1 MSMIHTALRPPA
13 AIILGGLMLATTVTQ
28 AQVSREQR
36 DQFATRTVDRCI
48 QSQRADPTQAAQTDA
63 AIREFCACYA
73 RRVADAMPDDVLNT
87 SLSAATPQQLEAA
100 QSVMRQSAQACR
112 GQTQP

>member
-1 MSMIHTALRPPA
+1 MKPCSTLFLAALALSLTTA
-13 AIILGGLMLATTVTQ
+13 Q
-28 AQVSREQR
+28 AQVTREQR
-36 DQFATRTVDRCI
+36 DQFAGRTVERCI

-100 QSVMRQSAQACR
+100 QSLMRQSAQACR
-112 GQTQP
+112 GQAQP

>member
-1 MSMIHTALRPPA
+1 MKRCATPFLIALGLSCATA
-13 AIILGGLMLATTVTQ
+13 TQ

-36 DQFATRTVDRCI
+36 DQFAQATVERCT
-48 QSQRADPTQAAQTDA
+48 QSQRADPTNAAQTDG

-87 SLSAATPQQLEAA
+87 SLSAATPAQLATA
-100 QSVMRQSAQACR
+100 QSLMRQSAQACR
-112 GQTQP
+112 GQAQP

>member
-1 MSMIHTALRPPA
+1 MKPCAILTLSALALTLTTAH
-13 AIILGGLMLATTVTQ
+13 

-36 DQFATRTVDRCI
+36 DQFAARTVDRCI

-87 SLSAATPQQLEAA
+87 SMSAATPQQLEAA

-112 GQTQP
+112 GATQP

>member
-1 MSMIHTALRPPA
+1 MKPCSILALGALALTLTAA
-13 AIILGGLMLATTVTQ
+13 H

-36 DQFATRTVDRCI
+36 DQFAARTVDRCI

-87 SLSAATPQQLEAA
+87 SLSAATPQQLESA

-112 GQTQP
+112 GATQP